1 MTAIVMAAGLS
12 TRMGADKLT
21 LPLEGKP
28 VFVHILSRVCALP
41 FAERLVVTNQAQ
53 IAQYAVQHGFRVVPS
68 PNAALGM
75 GYSVAAG
82 ARAVR
87 ADVQGIMFLNAD
99 QPFISREMI
108 ENLWKSVLRKESN
121 HGSLCQRK
129 AKQSLYFPDSIPSG
143 AGSVDWRTGRKAGV
157 SEAFGRNLL
166 CATTK
171 CRVVCGFGLSVRLSS
186 LPTIK
191 KDALASFF

>member
-41 FAERLVVTNQAQ
+41 FAERLVVTNQEQ
-53 IAQYAVQHGFRVVPS
+53 ITRYAVQHGFRVVPS

-108 ENLWKSVLRKESN
+108 ENLWSLFSEKNQIMVPYVKEKPSSPCIFPIRFRQELEALTGEPGGKQVYRKHLDET
-121 HGSLCQRK
+121 CFVPQ
-129 AKQSLYFPDSIPSG
+129 QSAELFADLDCPS
-143 AGSVDWRTGRKAGV
+143 DY
-157 SEAFGRNLL
+157 
-166 CATTK
+166 
-171 CRVVCGFGLSVRLSS
+171 
-186 LPTIK
+186 LPYQQ
-191 KDALASFF
+191 